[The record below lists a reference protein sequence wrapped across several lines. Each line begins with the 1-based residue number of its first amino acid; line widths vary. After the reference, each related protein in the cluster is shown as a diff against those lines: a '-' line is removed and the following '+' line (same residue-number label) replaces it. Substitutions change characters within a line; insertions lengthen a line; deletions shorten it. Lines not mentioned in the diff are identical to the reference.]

1 MGSGILK
8 VVAASLSLL
17 AANAL
22 AAEPLRTVHDA
33 SRNRVWV
40 LERDAL
46 YLHQEAQKQ
55 RYELPGWIYA
65 SEPYACSPDVAID
78 AQGAAVV
85 SSNVVPVL
93 WRVEPAKGQVTR
105 HELALDADSDKD
117 VGFSGLA
124 YVPEQGVFFA
134 VSATYGSLWRIDT
147 LLRRGQKIPV
157 STPLRDACGLA
168 IDRSKIRRTVVLCAQ
183 GRAIYL
189 APDQRSGYVF
199 AGRCGQESSL

>member
-22 AAEPLRTVHDA
+22 AAEPLRTIHDA

-40 LERDAL
+40 LESDAL
-46 YLHQEAQKQ
+46 YLHQGAQKQ

-65 SEPYACSPDVAID
+65 SEPYACSPDVAVD

-147 LLRRGQKIPV
+147 LLRRAQKIPV

-199 AGRCGQESSL
+199 AGRCGQDSSL

>member
-46 YLHQEAQKQ
+46 YLHQGAQKQ

-65 SEPYACSPDVAID
+65 SEPYACSPDVAVD

-147 LLRRGQKIPV
+147 LLRRAQKIPV

-199 AGRCGQESSL
+199 AGRCGQDSSL

>member
-22 AAEPLRTVHDA
+22 AAEPLRTIHDA

-40 LERDAL
+40 LESDAL
-46 YLHQEAQKQ
+46 YLHQGAQKQ
-55 RYELPGWIYA
+55 RYELPGWVYA
-65 SEPYACSPDVAID
+65 SEPYACSPDVAVD

-147 LLRRGQKIPV
+147 LLRRAQKIPV

>member
-22 AAEPLRTVHDA
+22 AAEPLRTIHDA

-40 LERDAL
+40 LESDAL
-46 YLHQEAQKQ
+46 YLHQGAQKQ

-147 LLRRGQKIPV
+147 LLRRAQKIPV

-199 AGRCGQESSL
+199 AGRCGQDSSL